1 MTWLTALHADYP
13 RQPDGLDIR
22 AYTEQITPHC
32 RTVAFTMNEQ
42 KNDIAE
48 DITAEISAA
57 LEQDQLDLPSLP
69 EVALR
74 IRDEAESELVSAVSL
89 AAVVGDDP
97 ALTTQLVKV
106 ANSPMFRATRSI
118 DDLSQAISRLGVE
131 YAANIVTGL
140 AMRNM
145 FQATT
150 ELVDKQLRR
159 VWQTSMNVAAWS
171 SMLTKRFTKLRP
183 DQAMLAGLTHSIG
196 VLPILTWVEE
206 NDHIVQDGLTL
217 ERVIETSHPIIG
229 EMILRHWNFSDELA
243 CVPKDHLDP
252 SRELPTPDYADV
264 VCVALHAN
272 TLSQDQ
278 LAEEAWQDLP
288 AYQRIGFG
296 PDLDAADV
304 QDILS
309 EVDAVRGVLG

>member
-1 MTWLTALHADYP
+1 VTTRTPGTTDCAHLTNARENP
-13 RQPDGLDIR
+13 
-22 AYTEQITPHC
+22 AYTESINTYC
-32 RTVAFTMNEQ
+32 RTVAHPMNEQ
-42 KNDIAE
+42 NNQLAKE
-48 DITAEISAA
+48 ITAEISSA

-89 AAVVGDDP
+89 AGVVGDDP

-159 VWQTSMNVAAWS
+159 VWQNSMSVAAWS
-171 SMLTKRFTKLRP
+171 SMLSKRFTKLRP

-217 ERVIETSHPIIG
+217 DRVIESSHPMIG
-229 EMILRHWNFSDELA
+229 EMILRHWNFSDELV
-243 CVPKDHLDP
+243 CVPQQHLDATRNQP
-252 SRELPTPDYADV
+252 SADYADV
-264 VCVALHAN
+264 VCVASRAASLP
-272 TLSQDQ
+272 QDQ
-278 LAEEAWQDLP
+278 LVEDGWQDQP
-288 AYQRIGFG
+288 AFQRVGFG
-296 PDLDAADV
+296 PNIDEADM